1 MSKRIAK
8 FSFGNLSFVAALL
21 AALALCMP
29 RLEAAPQEPVAKKV
43 EVAELAGAPKIQ
55 IERATLESPNGMT
68 FFKIRRLPIKESLIS
83 DYSKNLGLIVKP
95 SEVKSQQI
103 LTEKEGASRL
113 HVDQATGHMTL
124 HPNWAQVAQSKPQL
138 VAKEKAFQMADE
150 FIRKNEL
157 LEKDVSATSP
167 QHLVTLSRAEV
178 TEGKSAVITDI
189 GQTVIFQRKIA
200 EKPVVGSGSV
210 VTVDLGYEG
219 QVVGFRRAWN
229 ALAEAGVKPQF
240 KTDQEIYAEVGNQVK
255 SRVRGEGTAKVA
267 KLHLIYY
274 GSDKE
279 FVQPAYF
286 FSIQIDAPG
295 VKGKSFLTG
304 VVAAAKNSPEAIVL
318 PPAPK
323 EFPAEGKAALN
334 VTAPESSGAAGD
346 PSVGRYVVR
355 QDSNDW
361 VDDANEFR
369 QGLIDGHPGSFP
381 AITFG
386 DYYWDQPYM
395 WTTSEDSFVDRWNI
409 TLMEGHGNTWLFT
422 TRSNCCD
429 VVNLNSSS
437 QPGYGD
443 RAGDTMR
450 FLVLKGCSIIPG
462 PPDRSNWAD
471 PWWRIF
477 KGLRQAVGFR
487 TEMYIDDDISYGF
500 AKNIASN
507 YRVLDSWFA
516 ATNGSSSYQWERF
529 WGSWGDQIYG
539 YGTVVMIP
547 GHEGDGIYS
556 TGAAPAASSAGL
568 TIWYQH

>member
-1 MSKRIAK
+1 
-8 FSFGNLSFVAALL
+8 
-21 AALALCMP
+21 
-29 RLEAAPQEPVAKKV
+29 
-43 EVAELAGAPKIQ
+43 
-55 IERATLESPNGMT
+55 
-68 FFKIRRLPIKESLIS
+68 
-83 DYSKNLGLIVKP
+83 
-95 SEVKSQQI
+95 
-103 LTEKEGASRL
+103 L
-113 HVDQATGHMTL
+113 HVDQATGHMLL
-124 HPNWAQVAQSKPQL
+124 HPNWAQVAQSRPQL

-157 LEKDVSATSP
+157 IEKDISTTTP
-167 QHLVTLSRAEV
+167 QHLVTLSRAEL
-178 TEGKSAVITDI
+178 TEGKNAVLSDV

-200 EKPVVGSGSV
+200 EKPVVGNGSV
-210 VTVDLGYEG
+210 VTVDLGHQG
-219 QVVGFRRAWN
+219 QIVGFSRAWN
-229 ALAEAGVKPQF
+229 VLAEAGIKPQF
-240 KTDQEIYAEVGNQVK
+240 KTDEEVYAEVEKQVR
-255 SRVRGEGTAKVA
+255 SRVLGEGSARVA

-279 FVQPAYF
+279 YVQPAYF
-286 FSIQIDAPG
+286 FSIQIDTPG

-323 EFPAEGKAALN
+323 EMPKEGKAAFN
-334 VTAPESSGAAGD
+334 MTAPESSAPAGD

-361 VDDANEFR
+361 VNDANEFR

-381 AITFG
+381 AISFG

-395 WTTSEDSFVDRWNI
+395 WTTSEDSFVDRWNV

-462 PPDRSNWAD
+462 PPDRSDWAD

-539 YGTVVMIP
+539 YGTIVMVP

-556 TGAAPAASSAGL
+556 TGTSPAATSAGL